1 MGYRTLWD
9 SASVALI
16 LQSHLE
22 QVESPFKIG
31 TNELRRAEAR
41 EVAKRWRNVHLA
53 VVQRVFAFHAGR
65 AVNRC

>member
-9 SASVALI
+9 SASVALV

-22 QVESPFKIG
+22 KVESAFQNRNKRVTESRG
-31 TNELRRAEAR
+31 TRAR
-41 EVAKRWRNVHLA
+41 EGWRNVHLP